1 MKKKMVWGGL
11 FLAAALTLAPAVTAE
26 AKEVAAGESIPLT
39 EEYFP
44 DEWFLSRA
52 KTYDKNADGFL
63 SPEEVAAVTRLEC
76 WQDISDFSQ
85 VQYFSNLKILE
96 LKNDVDDEYGSYDT
110 YGVWAGSILDL
121 TVFPNL
127 ETVTIGIDSGK
138 APENSSK
145 VQIKVS
151 GLKNLKKLSVF
162 DTLSEDACDGSN
174 VSIDTIDLRDTPALE
189 TVAVIDARGVFFDKT
204 AHIKD
209 LYMSNIGQLPLE
221 QIYGL
226 TTLESL
232 SINNHA
238 PKLTALDLSKNI
250 SLTTLELVNNC
261 MEELEIIG
269 TAQLESVFIKGD
281 ALTACEV
288 SKNPGLK
295 SLDMK
300 CQQLGNITFA
310 GADALETVWIESDVL
325 SDIDV
330 SQNPNIKSLRLDCP
344 KLEKL
349 DVSQNKKLQ
358 KLRLDACTGLTD
370 LNVEGAVNLTD
381 LDVRSDRLTELNLTS
396 NTALTDLVICG
407 NKIAS
412 LNVTKN
418 TKLTSLHIESK
429 AIKKLNL
436 KKNTKLTRLGI
447 VCKQLAS
454 VDLSKNKKLQRL
466 HIYSTLIKSI
476 DLSNQKDL
484 DYLNIRMKK
493 LKSLDLLN
501 LSSKGSLTTLEISDS
516 AWKTIDLS
524 EMTKLKKLTL
534 ENNKALSKLDLS
546 KNIRLKELEIHGSPK
561 LTKLDLRKNKR
572 LFDVN
577 VSGNGLKVLDLS
589 GTKKY
594 LTYLDCR
601 DNQLTEIDLSGVS
614 PSYHTAIYCDKNVK
628 VKGYKGEVMH

>member
-11 FLAAALTLAPAVTAE
+11 LLAAALMLAPAVTAE

-63 SPEEVAAVTRLEC
+63 SPEEVAAVTQIWCPYDL
-76 WQDISDFSQ
+76 SDFSQ
-85 VQYFSNLKILE
+85 LQYFTNLKK
-96 LKNDVDDEYGSYDT
+96 LKVDGDDGDSGC
-110 YGVWAGSILDL
+110 GVWLGNEELDL

-127 ETVTIGIDSGK
+127 EEAYLYLDTGK
-138 APENSSK
+138 MEDGSPA
-145 VQIKVS
+145 VQINVS
-151 GLKNLKKLSVF
+151 GLERLRDLRIYDDGIPTKDSKY
-162 DTLSEDACDGSN
+162 DGADAR
-174 VSIDTIDLRDTPALE
+174 IDTIDLRDTPALE
-189 TVAVIDARGVFFDKT
+189 NVRILDAKSVIFDDVT
-204 AHIKD
+204 HIKSIY
-209 LYMSNIGQLPLE
+209 LSNMQIIPTE
-221 QIYGL
+221 QIGGFTELQDL
-226 TTLESL
+226 TIWTNVPEFS
-232 SINNHA
+232 
-238 PKLTALDLSKNI
+238 
-250 SLTTLELVNNC
+250 C
-261 MEELEIIG
+261 M
-269 TAQLESVFIKGD
+269 D
-281 ALTACEV
+281 V
-288 SKNPGLK
+288 SKNNALK
-295 SLDMK
+295 TLKLSNNYLREVR
-300 CQQLGNITFA
+300 LA
-310 GADALETVWIESDVL
+310 GADALEEVWIESDTL
-325 SDIDV
+325 SDIDVSQNPNIKTLRLDCPKLGKLDV

-358 KLRLDACTGLTD
+358 KLCLIGCTGLAD
-370 LNVEGAVNLTD
+370 LNVDGAVSLDNLF
-381 LDVRSDRLTELNLTS
+381 VRSDRLTELYLTS
-396 NTALTDLVICG
+396 NTVLTDLSVCG

-412 LNVTKN
+412 LDVTKN
-418 TKLTSLHIESK
+418 TKLEILYIESK

-516 AWKTIDLS
+516 AWKAIDLS

-614 PSYHTAIYCDKNVK
+614 PSYHSAIYCDKNVK